1 MKSRDLWPY
10 DMEGYIEKILPCIAP
25 ILGLDYHA
33 MDPTV
38 IDEVEKEIELALD
51 GYELDAGEKEECAE
65 AWCARAQRLRKDLFE
80 ALGEQDK
87 ESEQAWDFKP
97 AESADEDVLELVEKR
112 FAIPAEIREALA
124 LKKIGEDDLADRVL
138 DEDLADRVREHR
150 EALEKIA
157 SFIKAPIFELSSI
170 PSAVQEA
177 LDAKQSAHPSS
188 DQTKRLRVN
197 LGDLV

>member
-10 DMEGYIEKILPCIAP
+10 DMEDYIEKILPCIAP
-25 ILGLDYHA
+25 ILDLDYHA

-51 GYELDAGEKEECAE
+51 GQELDVGKKEECAE
-65 AWCARAQRLRKDLFE
+65 AWCARAQCLRDGLFD
-80 ALGEQDK
+80 ALGEQDE
-87 ESEQAWDFKP
+87 ESEQAWDAKP
-97 AESADEDVLELVEKR
+97 SESADEDVLELVEKR
-112 FAIPAEIREALA
+112 FAISAEIREALA
-124 LKKIGEDDLADRVL
+124 LKKIGKEDRVL
-138 DEDLADRVREHR
+138 DENLADCVREHR

-157 SFIKAPIFELSSI
+157 SFIKAPIFELASI

-197 LGDLV
+197 PGDLV